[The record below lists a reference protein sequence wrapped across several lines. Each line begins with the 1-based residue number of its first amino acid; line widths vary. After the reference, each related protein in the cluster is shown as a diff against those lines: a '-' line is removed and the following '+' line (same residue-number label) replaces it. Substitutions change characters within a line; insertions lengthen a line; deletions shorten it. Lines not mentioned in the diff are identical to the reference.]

1 MITAWIGS
9 LMFLAVAI
17 LYILLALGLPYGE
30 LAMGGKYKIN
40 PKNMRFACTFSVI
53 VQLFAILCIL
63 QAGNVISFEAI
74 ASFAKGAC
82 YFFAFYLIINTA
94 MNALSKSRKE
104 KLIMTPL
111 SFITAVCFFITALYS

>member
-1 MITAWIGS
+1 MIAAWIGS
-9 LMFLAVAI
+9 ILFFAVAI

-30 LAMGGKYKIN
+30 LAMGGKHKVM
-40 PKNMRFACTFSVI
+40 PKNMRFAIVISVF

-63 QAGNVISFEAI
+63 QAGHVISIEAI

-94 MNALSKSRKE
+94 MNAISKSKKE
-104 KLIMTPL
+104 KLVMTPL
-111 SFITAVCFFITALYS
+111 SFITAICFFITALYS